1 VTTCDEIRPTLP
13 DHALGSLDPGDEPA
27 VERHLRGCAACR
39 RELEA
44 LRQGVGVF
52 ASALARTPPPDVH
65 DRVVDALAAEWA
77 DPYAPVSIPSMP
89 SRRWERV
96 AVAAALALALVA
108 GALAFTQRG
117 RAGRAEADA
126 TSYRTVLAT
135 LGGTGFRVGRL
146 EQAGPTPVEG
156 SVVAYESSHDQSFV
170 VVFVRTPDVRGAG
183 SLLVSRSDGTT
194 WSPGPLEF
202 DANGD
207 AALWWV
213 SDRSIATISG
223 ISVDAPDGSPL
234 ATASL
239 REA

>member
-1 VTTCDEIRPTLP
+1 MLP
-13 DHALGSLDPGDEPA
+13 DHALGSLDARDELA
-27 VERHLRGCAACR
+27 VERHLRGCATCR

-52 ASALARTPPPDVH
+52 ASALARTPPADLH

-77 DPYAPVSIPSMP
+77 EPAASVPPVSRPR
-89 SRRWERV
+89 RRWQWA
-96 AVAAALALALVA
+96 AVAAAVVLALVA
-108 GALAFTQRG
+108 GTMAFAQMG
-117 RAGRAEADA
+117 RARRAEADA

-170 VVFVRTPDVRGAG
+170 VVFVRTPDVRGVG

-194 WSPGPLEF
+194 WNPGPIEF
-202 DANGD
+202 DENGD
-207 AALWWV
+207 AATWWV
-213 SDRSIATISG
+213 SDRSIATISD
-223 ISVDAPDGSPL
+223 ISVGAPDGSPL